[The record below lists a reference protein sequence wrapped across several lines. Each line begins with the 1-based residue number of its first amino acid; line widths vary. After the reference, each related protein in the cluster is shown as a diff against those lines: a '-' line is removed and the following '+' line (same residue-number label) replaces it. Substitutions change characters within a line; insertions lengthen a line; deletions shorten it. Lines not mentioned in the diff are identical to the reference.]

1 MSSDSEAADSNSNSS
16 DDDDDESGSS
26 SNTDSDDEA
35 ESNND
40 DEDNDDD
47 DDDDDDDD
55 SDAMDSESDDNDQ
68 EFASNTKKGGS
79 TQRAQRA
86 RAAAAANARKR
97 TASNSRPQVQ
107 RKKRGA
113 DSDGDDNDDNDA
125 DANDGNNDSQADGGS
140 QDSDGNVAA
149 KPPAAAAAARKP
161 FVRTFPFE
169 PVQYVQFTYRGNGAV
184 VAGDEPLFTDGNVKA
199 YENRKR
205 MLYLAASKGKV
216 RVIAEYVLRL
226 ALAQHWCSPFTRS
239 CLARDSVALR
249 DARLPQPKRF
259 TDSLKVEDKRA
270 PPVTPAA
277 VVQPSDGESAAA
289 GDLQGQKLTFREAAH
304 MILTRERRPLSVAEI
319 MHMGLQEGAHDVNC
333 SLLARLVSR
342 LAVWQLTA
350 TMCAAGII
358 ETSGK
363 TPAATLASLLYTE
376 IKDEANGLRQS
387 LFYKAAPRV
396 FGLREWQER

>member
-1 MSSDSEAADSNSNSS
+1 
-16 DDDDDESGSS
+16 
-26 SNTDSDDEA
+26 
-35 ESNND
+35 
-40 DEDNDDD
+40 
-47 DDDDDDDD
+47 
-55 SDAMDSESDDNDQ
+55 MDSESDDNDQ

-79 TQRAQRA
+79 AQRAQRA

-97 TASNSRPQVQ
+97 TAANSRPQVQ

-149 KPPAAAAAARKP
+149 KPPAAAAAAARKP